1 MNENE
6 RKRVDGC
13 AIFFKASKFQLVKEH
28 VIEFSPLAMAQG
40 ANKGSEVMINRVMT
54 KDNIALAALLET
66 KESVYENASNEF
78 VKQNILL
85 ATCHIHWDPEF
96 CDVKLIQ
103 TMILVDQLKKILEEH
118 PTSNVQL
125 LLCGDFNSLPES
137 GVIEYIENGE
147 ISKNHKDFKNIEY
160 NKSLCQMMSHRSD
173 EDMYN
178 HNFRLRSAIKQ
189 DIMPYTNYTYEFK
202 GMIDY
207 IFYPS
212 QTMKPTGFLG
222 PVDSQWLKENKVVGC
237 PHPQVPSDHFS
248 LLVELVMPLH
258 LGNFSAITTS
268 NAQYPH
274 YPNMLIPPQH
284 QPPLA
289 PTLMA
294 EPPGGGGPG
303 GAQTL
308 AQQPMP
314 PNMYQPISQNNPIMN
329 NFVNYPPAHTQPPP
343 GMNNGVLR

>member
-1 MNENE
+1 MYGADLITLQEVEFAQFMTFFQPELARIGYEGLFRPKTRAKTMNENE

-96 CDVKLIQ
+96 CDVKLVQ
-103 TMILVDQLKKILEEH
+103 TMILVDQLRKILEEH

-147 ISKNHKDFKNIEY
+147 ISKNHKDFKNLEY
-160 NKSLCQMMSHRSD
+160 NKSLC
-173 EDMYN
+173 
-178 HNFRLRSAIKQ
+178 
-189 DIMPYTNYTYEFK
+189 
-202 GMIDY
+202 
-207 IFYPS
+207 

-329 NFVNYPPAHTQPPP
+329 
-343 GMNNGVLR
+343 